1 MRTVTFSAYEIRYTI
16 CPYCMGQINN
26 RESNTEI
33 NPGKVTTCPRC
44 QRKFKIALKGNKN
57 FVINEEQKK

>member
-1 MRTVTFSAYEIRYTI
+1 
-16 CPYCMGQINN
+16 MGQINN